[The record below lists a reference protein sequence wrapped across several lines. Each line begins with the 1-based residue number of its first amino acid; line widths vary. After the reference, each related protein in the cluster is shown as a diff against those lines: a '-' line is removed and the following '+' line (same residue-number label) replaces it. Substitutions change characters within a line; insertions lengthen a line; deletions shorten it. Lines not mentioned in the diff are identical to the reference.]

1 MQQTT
6 RDLGAIF
13 IFGLVFRLAL
23 LLAFPAPFGNDAF
36 GRLYFRDTL
45 FLAHWLPLAQAFVYF
60 PALLTDKIEFIRV
73 LFGVLGSLS
82 ACGFYLFLRLFTARP
97 FALLGGFLFAV
108 NALYVILSLMPYQDV
123 LFLGLF
129 YAALALLLCDEPW
142 LQSKTGAA
150 LYGFACLTRY
160 ESWFVLPL
168 LVLWK
173 TKIDAAGLTLA
184 NAGRSFLKAAIFF
197 GWAPLLWLL
206 LSQLHWGNWNSFMHQ
221 TPDREF
227 YAWHPHVDL
236 VWAAQY
242 AGRMLYWLGLFGSP
256 LLLFAVPGI
265 ARFWQNRKALLPVLK
280 LPLLMCAIALVF
292 FFFII
297 GKEYD
302 TANRF
307 AMLPMSLA
315 LIFAVLG
322 MEMAYQIFFARF
334 ARRQKILRPRTLRL
348 LAISVLTG
356 LVIYAAIPVSRLH
369 ANPEFRDPYEIAQYL
384 DRVLQAD
391 EKALVVAPHEQRWQ
405 GATPMAYQRI
415 AAQSKHHRKRI
426 LSTGLLSQTDRSAL
440 LKFAKEN
447 QVKYLVIFDNFQ
459 PWHPADV
466 IFSEYAR
473 FAIGVTVPII
483 NTASVKVYEVRTWT
497 E

>member
-6 RDLGAIF
+6 RDLSAIF
-13 IFGLVFRLAL
+13 IFGLALRLGL

-73 LFGVLGSLS
+73 LFAVLGSLS

-129 YAALALLLCDEPW
+129 YAALALLLRGEPK
-142 LQSKTGAA
+142 LRSKAGIL
-150 LYGFACLTRY
+150 LYGLACLTRY

-173 TKIDAAGLTLA
+173 SKIDAAGLTLA
-184 NAGRSFLKAAIFF
+184 NVSKSFLKATIFF

-206 LSQLHWGNWNSFMHQ
+206 LSQLHWGNWNSFLHQ

-227 YAWHPHVDL
+227 YAWHPHVDF

-242 AGRMLYWLGLFGSP
+242 AGRMLYWLGLFSSP

-265 ARFWQNRKALLPVLK
+265 MRLWQNRKALLPFLK
-280 LPLLMCAIALVF
+280 LPLLVCAIALVF
-292 FFFII
+292 FSFII
-297 GKEYD
+297 GKEYG
-302 TANRF
+302 TVNRF
-307 AMLPMSLA
+307 AMFPMSLA
-315 LIFAVLG
+315 LILTVLG
-322 MEMAYQIFFARF
+322 MEMVYHRF
-334 ARRQKILRPRTLRL
+334 SACSGLWQKILQPRVSRV
-348 LAISVLTG
+348 LAISVLAG
-356 LVIYAAIPVSRLH
+356 LVIYAAIPIARLH

-391 EKALVVAPHEQRWQ
+391 EKALVVAAHEQRWQ

-415 AAQSKHHRKRI
+415 AVQSKHHRERI
-426 LSTGLLSQTDRSAL
+426 LSAGLLQQTERSAL
-440 LKFAKEN
+440 LQFAKEN
-447 QVKYLVIFDNFQ
+447 HVKYLVIFDNFQ

-466 IFSEYAR
+466 VFCEYAR
-473 FAIGVTVPII
+473 STTGVIVPKI

>member
-1 MQQTT
+1 MHQTT
-6 RDLGAIF
+6 RDLSAIF
-13 IFGLVFRLAL
+13 VFGLVLRLAL

-45 FLAHWLPLAQAFVYF
+45 FLAHWLPLAQAFVFF
-60 PALLTDKIEFIRV
+60 PALLTDKIVFIRLLFAV
-73 LFGVLGSLS
+73 LASLS
-82 ACGFYLFLRLFTARP
+82 ACGFYLFLRLFVAQP
-97 FALLGGFLFAV
+97 FALLGGLLFAV

-129 YAALALLLCDEPW
+129 YAALALLLCDEPK
-142 LQSKTGAA
+142 LQSKAGAA
-150 LYGFACLTRY
+150 LYGLACLTRY
-160 ESWFVLPL
+160 ESWFVLPV

-184 NAGRSFLKAAIFF
+184 KVSKSFLKAAIFF

-227 YAWHPHVDL
+227 YAWHPHGDL

-256 LLLFAVPGI
+256 LLLFALPGI
-265 ARFWQNRKALLPVLK
+265 VRLWQNRKALLPVLK
-280 LPLLMCAIALVF
+280 LPLLACAIALVF

-297 GKEYD
+297 GKEYG
-302 TANRF
+302 TVNRF

-322 MEMAYQIFFARF
+322 MEMAYQNFSTRSGW
-334 ARRQKILRPRTLRL
+334 RRRILQPRASRV
-348 LAISVLTG
+348 LAISVLIG

-384 DRVLQAD
+384 DRVLQKD

-415 AAQSKHHRKRI
+415 AAQSKHHRERI
-426 LSTGLLSQTDRSAL
+426 LSAGLLQQTERSAL

-447 QVKYLVIFDNFQ
+447 HVKYLVIFDNFS

-466 IFSEYAR
+466 VFSEYAR
-473 FAIGVTVPII
+473 SATGVTVPKI
-483 NTASVKVYEVRTWT
+483 NTASAKVYEVRTWT

>member
-1 MQQTT
+1 MQQTA
-6 RDLGAIF
+6 RDLSAIF
-13 IFGLVFRLAL
+13 IFGLVLRLGL

-45 FLAHWLPLAQAFVYF
+45 FLAHWLPLTQALVFL
-60 PALLTDKIEFIRV
+60 PALLTNNIVFIRL
-73 LFGVLGSLS
+73 LFAALGSLA
-82 ACGFYLFLRLFTARP
+82 ACGFYLFLRLIVARP
-97 FALLGGFLFAV
+97 FALLGGLLFAV

-129 YAALALLLCDEPW
+129 YAALALLLRGEPK
-142 LQSKTGAA
+142 LRSRIGMM
-150 LYGFACLTRY
+150 LYGLACLTRY

-173 TKIDAAGLTLA
+173 TKTDAAGLTLA
-184 NAGRSFLKAAIFF
+184 NASRSFFKAAVFF

-206 LSQLHWGNWNSFMHQ
+206 LSQLHWGNWSSFMHQ

-256 LLLFAVPGI
+256 LLLFALPGI
-265 ARFWQNRKALLPVLK
+265 VRLCQNRKALLPVLK
-280 LPLLMCAIALVF
+280 LPLLACTIALVF

-297 GKEYD
+297 GREYG
-302 TANRF
+302 TVNRF
-307 AMLPMSLA
+307 AMFPMSLA

-322 MEMAYQIFFARF
+322 MEMAYQRVSARSGW
-334 ARRQKILRPRTLRL
+334 RQKILQPRVSRV
-348 LAISVLTG
+348 LAISVLIG
-356 LVIYAAIPVSRLH
+356 LVIYAAIPVARLH

-391 EKALVVAPHEQRWQ
+391 EKALVVAPHDRRWQ

-415 AAQSKHHRKRI
+415 VAQSKHHRERI
-426 LSTGLLSQTDRSAL
+426 IAAGLLPQTGRSAL
-440 LKFAKEN
+440 LKFAHEN
-447 QVKYLVIFDNFQ
+447 HVKYLVIFDNFQ

-466 IFSEYAR
+466 FFSEYAQSR
-473 FAIGVTVPII
+473 QHLLRPVLLTGSATVH
-483 NTASVKVYEVRTWT
+483 NVLAWQE
-497 E
+497 

>member
-13 IFGLVFRLAL
+13 IFGLVLRLAL

-45 FLAHWLPLAQAFVYF
+45 FLAHWLPLAQAFVFF
-60 PALLTDKIEFIRV
+60 PALLTDKIVFIRL
-73 LFGVLGSLS
+73 LFAVPASLS
-82 ACGFYLFLRLFTARP
+82 ACGFYLFLRLLVARP
-97 FALLGGFLFAV
+97 FAVIGGLLFAV

-129 YAALALLLCDEPW
+129 YAALALLLRDEPK
-142 LQSKTGAA
+142 LQSKTGMM
-150 LYGFACLTRY
+150 LYGLACLTRY

-173 TKIDAAGLTLA
+173 TKIAAAGLTLA
-184 NAGRSFLKAAIFF
+184 KVSKSFLKAAIFF

-236 VWAAQY
+236 MWAAQY
-242 AGRMLYWLGLFGSP
+242 AGRMLYWLVLFGSP
-256 LLLFAVPGI
+256 LLLFALPGI
-265 ARFWQNRKALLPVLK
+265 RRFWQNRKALLPVLK
-280 LPLLMCAIALVF
+280 LPLLACAVTLAF

-297 GKEYD
+297 GKEYG
-302 TANRF
+302 TVNRF
-307 AMLPMSLA
+307 AMFPMSLA

-322 MEMAYQIFFARF
+322 MEMAYQSFSTRPGW
-334 ARRQKILRPRTLRL
+334 RRKILQPRVSDV
-348 LAISVLTG
+348 LAISVLAG

-369 ANPEFRDPYEIAQYL
+369 ANPEFRDPYEITQYL
-384 DRVLQAD
+384 DRVLQKD

-415 AAQSKHHRKRI
+415 VAQSMHHRERI
-426 LSTGLLSQTDRSAL
+426 LSAGLLQQTERSAL
-440 LKFAKEN
+440 LQFAKEN
-447 QVKYLVIFDNFQ
+447 HVKYLVIFDNFS

-466 IFSEYAR
+466 VFSEYAKMNR
-473 FAIGVTVPII
+473 HQLKLVLQARAATIHEVP
-483 NTASVKVYEVRTWT
+483 AWQE
-497 E
+497 